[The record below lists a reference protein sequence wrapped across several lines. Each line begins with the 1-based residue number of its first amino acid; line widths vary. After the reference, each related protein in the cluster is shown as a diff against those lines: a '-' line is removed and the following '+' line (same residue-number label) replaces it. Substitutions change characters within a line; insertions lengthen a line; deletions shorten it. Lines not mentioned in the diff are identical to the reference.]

1 MNFVVAVDG
10 SEAAGRALDYALTM
24 LEPLGAT
31 VTIVHS
37 VEPHVVVEGG
47 TEPVTGI
54 GDTGDRLTAES
65 LEDAEARGERI
76 LEEALEHVTSAGI
89 EATTELLYGD
99 PVEALPEYATDVGAD
114 GLFVGHRGISKRY
127 EGLVGSVAKEIVE
140 RATCPVTV
148 VR

>member
-10 SEAAGRALDYALTM
+10 SEAADRALDYALTM

-31 VTIVHS
+31 ITIVHS
-37 VEPHVVVEGG
+37 VEPHVIVEGG

-54 GDTGDRLTAES
+54 GDTGDRLAAES

-76 LEEALEHVTSAGI
+76 LEEALEHVTEAGV

-99 PVEALPEYATDVGAD
+99 PVEALPAYADDVGAD

-140 RATCPVTV
+140 RASCPVTV

>member
-10 SEAAGRALDYALTM
+10 SEAADRALDYALTM
-24 LEPLGAT
+24 VEPLGAT
-31 VTIVHS
+31 ITIVHS

-54 GDTGDRLTAES
+54 GDAGDRLAAES
-65 LEDAEARGERI
+65 LEDAEARGERV
-76 LEEALEHVTSAGI
+76 LEEALEHVTEAGV

-99 PVEALPEYATDVGAD
+99 PVEALPAYADDVGAD

-140 RATCPVTV
+140 RASCPVTV